1 MASGGSGVP
10 SIDPTD
16 TPSLQAGVPAD
27 SQSGKDTP
35 KAKEG
40 KSVSHIYYM

>member
-10 SIDPTD
+10 PTDPTD
-16 TPSLQAGVPAD
+16 TPSPQAGVPAV

-35 KAKEG
+35 KAKGG